1 MLSSSI
7 TVVIESVYIFLGVV
21 NDRKCIKILKLFMY
35 LSVGAHIAV
44 LLRGLYVYSLSL
56 LKVPSCL
63 IVTAFYKIFIE
74 FPFRLL

>member
-1 MLSSSI
+1 
-7 TVVIESVYIFLGVV
+7 
-21 NDRKCIKILKLFMY
+21 MY

-74 FPFRLL
+74 FPFRLLWNLKIKK